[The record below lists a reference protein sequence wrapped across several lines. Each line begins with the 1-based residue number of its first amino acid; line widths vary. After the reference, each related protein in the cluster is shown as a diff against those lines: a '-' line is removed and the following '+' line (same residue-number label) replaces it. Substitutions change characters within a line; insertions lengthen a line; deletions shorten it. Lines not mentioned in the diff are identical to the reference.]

1 MTTPRIVLGSGNAG
15 KLREFAA
22 LLAPLGFELL
32 PQSVFGVPAAEEPHA
47 TFVENALA
55 KARHASRA
63 TGLPALADDSG
74 ICVDALGGHPGV
86 WSARWAERRGQ
97 AVAAAEADAANNARL
112 LADLAGLPPQQRR
125 AHYYCVLVLVRSADD
140 PQPLIADASWHGEV
154 VETPRGRGGFGYD
167 PHFLLPPLGLTAAEL
182 APEKK
187 NELSH
192 RGRAMRALVARLR
205 EEGGAAAIAA
215 TARRFGAAAE
225 VGPEGEVDGVGGEAN
240 R

>member
-1 MTTPRIVLGSGNAG
+1 M
-15 KLREFAA
+15 
-22 LLAPLGFELL
+22 
-32 PQSVFGVPAAEEPHA
+32 
-47 TFVENALA
+47 
-55 KARHASRA
+55 
-63 TGLPALADDSG
+63 
-74 ICVDALGGHPGV
+74 
-86 WSARWAERRGQ
+86 
-97 AVAAAEADAANNARL
+97 
-112 LADLAGLPPQQRR
+112 
-125 AHYYCVLVLVRSADD
+125 LVRSADD